1 MKNDGDCVLLKYTE
15 EEIIELARLNP
26 GFGIRRMASH
36 LYPNRKTD
44 ANEVASKITLILKD
58 HEDETGESLFG
69 ELQSTQYNQMV
80 TENEYLRI
88 TGKNIPR
95 GYGRRGGRN
104 RGGKRINRNVK
115 HKDTMI
121 PLPPQELNWG
131 QIVPESER
139 SQRISK
145 GAPRLGEY
153 SILNLHHPFREYW
166 DMWEDGYSRAEIAR
180 EHDGNIPKVGQWIN
194 LMIELDNKGGLE
206 EWLEIVE
213 LLNFFEKDRGHSTYM
228 ESRNDMVILFV
239 HSITTEFVSSP
250 NTVERIDPKEL
261 VEAYR
266 FACMEEEQ
274 SKDME
279 EEEFSD
285 DFAPEVDLELEKAR
299 VMIEASLLKKIKS
312 SGLKTRLGRDDYS
325 PYRIPNKLSEAKVFD
340 SRSHSVKNQI
350 LNEIRIGM
358 RDPRAQAKLNNML
371 LAIEVEL
378 FRISKFELNELEF
391 RTMHNEIIKISDEFG
406 QEPWFELGET
416 IDWTDRES
424 LLRTMVN
431 YALELNNLQERIIA
445 CQKGG

>member
-1 MKNDGDCVLLKYTE
+1 MLLKYTE

-36 LYPNRKTD
+36 LYPNRKTE

-95 GYGRRGGRN
+95 GHGRRGGRN

-121 PLPPQELNWG
+121 PLPPQEFNWG

-274 SKDME
+274 LTDME
-279 EEEFSD
+279 EEQSKD
-285 DFAPEVDLELEKAR
+285 DFAPEVDLGLEKTR
-299 VMIEASLLKKIKS
+299 VMIEASLLKKIRY
-312 SGLKTRLGRDDYS
+312 SGLKPRFERDGNS
-325 PYRIPNKLSEAKVFD
+325 PFRIPNKLSEAKAFSTSIAVM
-340 SRSHSVKNQI
+340 SVKNQVTH
-350 LNEIRIGM
+350 EIYHFKKDRGTM
-358 RDPRAQAKLNNML
+358 AQANLNNML

-391 RTMHNEIIKISDEFG
+391 STIHNEIINISDEFG
-406 QEPWFELGET
+406 QEPWFELGEM

-424 LLRTMVN
+424 LLITMVN
-431 YALELNNLQERIIA
+431 YALELNNLQEKIIF
-445 CQKGG
+445 CQISS